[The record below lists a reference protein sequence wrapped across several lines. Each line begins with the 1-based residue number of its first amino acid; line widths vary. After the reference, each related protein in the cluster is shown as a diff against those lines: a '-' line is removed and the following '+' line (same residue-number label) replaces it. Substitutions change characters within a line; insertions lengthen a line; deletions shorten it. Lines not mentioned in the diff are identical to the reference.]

1 VSTSPIVV
9 LVNQDALTIK
19 ADATFALTTGTLQ
32 SFSDLTDLADAVPQ
46 INPYATFEPDFW
58 LLDGNYKI
66 KPSTTV
72 RVGLMTTNASSG
84 VGSFAFSPS
93 PVLQITFGSAH
104 STTSGLT
111 FYFSE
116 YSNDFA
122 DSIFIEYYDASNAL
136 IRDDEY
142 EPTSAVFSTGQAV
155 ADFKKIIIYFDSANK
170 ASHYLRLTGIDFD
183 DLVTW
188 SGSEI
193 KAARVVEQVNPLSVE
208 VPTNTLDLTLFSSAG
223 AFSIVNPTGVYAGLQ
238 YNDPLDVYEELSG
251 EVVYIGRFYLD
262 EWESQSANLATFKCV
277 DALGVGEIDATN
289 YYTTQEGV
297 WINEPLA
304 DTISEIM
311 TGTGIEYEID
321 ASFAGVGLYGWLPVM
336 TKRETLQQIAFTI
349 GAYVTCARSNKIL
362 IKPFELADDLVSYD
376 HTLTGADK
384 GLVSPVTRRPLVTG
398 VKILTSYYN
407 YLTANKIVFNGT
419 LSTGDYIILFPDGVI
434 NETATQSGGTGV
446 KTAFFP
452 GANHM
457 PFTVTSAGTFEFTSQ
472 LYFERLTSPTTLN
485 NGSLPAGTLTNII
498 NIDNAALVTSG
509 IVNNEYSIVDN
520 VIQRVYDYYNQR
532 YIQKTKLFASPV
544 VVGDSILI
552 DTQSSRQIKGIVER
566 MTTDLAGGFVS
577 DLEIVGVVVAI

>member
-19 ADATFALTTGTLQ
+19 ADATFACPDLQ
-32 SFSDLTDLADAVPQ
+32 SFSDLTDLSDAVPQ
-46 INPYATFEPDFW
+46 INPYATFEQDYW
-58 LLDGNYKI
+58 LLDGNMKI
-66 KPSTTV
+66 KPATAVHIGFMTV
-72 RVGLMTTNASSG
+72 THSDGSG
-84 VGSFAFSPS
+84 IDGDEPA
-93 PVLQITFGSAH
+93 LTITFGSVH
-104 STTSGLT
+104 STTGLILT
-111 FYFSE
+111 FSPYTGD
-116 YSNDFA
+116 YSSQVWIRF
-122 DSIFIEYYDASNAL
+122 FDASDVQ
-136 IRDDEY
+136 IRSDTY
-142 EPTSAVFSTGQAV
+142 NPTGTTFSTNQTV
-155 ADFKKIIIYFDSANK
+155 ANFKKIIINFQETSRPYRYA
-170 ASHYLRLTGIDFD
+170 RLTGIDFD

-193 KAARVVEQVNPLSVE
+193 KAARVVEQINPLSVE

-238 YNDPLDVYEELSG
+238 YNDPLDVYEELNG
-251 EVVYIGRFYLD
+251 EVIYIGRFYLD

-297 WINEPLA
+297 WVNESLA

-362 IKPFELADDLVSYD
+362 IKPFELAEDLVSYD

-446 KTAFFP
+446 KTSFFP

-552 DTQSSRQIKGIVER
+552 DTQSNRQIAGIIEK
-566 MTTDLAGGFVS
+566 MTTDLSGGFVS
-577 DLEIVGVVVAI
+577 EVEVVGVVAAV